1 MIYKRAVWTT
11 SILTAFFVTAVSGKI
26 RSLKPSIP
34 LRPVAIKNL
43 AYSPTGNYFS
53 VPNFVTAGS
62 VGVFAVSES
71 GQIASVPSRYSEKN
85 FSRISGVYY
94 LIGREQ
100 DDPEMVFVPLPELLS
115 GYSVSFAPHGDTLAI
130 AGGDNIYIYATD
142 TWKNIRTIT
151 ISQNTTRCVF
161 SPNGSLLAAV
171 SDGKVYVLDRQTG
184 SVLYTIKPEKNHKFT
199 DLAFTEN
206 SEKVAVYE
214 YQDLTMDYGSRVKIF
229 TTADGSFDR
238 QFPYFKDKPASPPG
252 KHFPLIS
259 YSSKDTAIAV
269 NIEKPVFGKV
279 LLIKSNDGDL
289 IREFKG
295 NFHSFSDN
303 KTFFVTGNRIYSS
316 DTWKSLGKISS
327 SALCAAFSPTERVLI
342 VVTPESLKRYKID

>member
-1 MIYKRAVWTT
+1 MKRTVWTT
-11 SILTAFFVTAVSGKI
+11 FLLITVFETAVWGKI
-26 RSLKPSIP
+26 RSLKPSVP

-43 AYSPTGNYFS
+43 AYSPTGKYFS

-71 GQIASVPSRYSEKN
+71 GKIASVPSRYSEKN

-115 GYSVSFAPHGDTLAI
+115 GYSVSFTPHGDTLAI
-130 AGGDNIYIYATD
+130 AGGDKIYIYAID

-151 ISQNTTRCVF
+151 ISQNTTRGVY

-171 SDGKVYVLDRQTG
+171 SDGNVYVLDSKTG
-184 SVLYTIKPEKNHKFT
+184 SVLYTIKPEKDHKFA

-206 SEKVAVYE
+206 SERLAVYE
-214 YQDLTMDYGSRVKIF
+214 YRDLTMDYGSRVKIF
-229 TTADGSFDR
+229 KTADGSFDR
-238 QFPYFKDKPASPPG
+238 QFPYFNDEPASPPG

-269 NIEKPVFGKV
+269 SIEKPVLGKV
-279 LLIKSNDGDL
+279 LLVKSIDGNL

-295 NFHSFSDN
+295 SYHNFSDD
-303 KTFFVTGNRIYSS
+303 KTVFVAGNRIYSS

-327 SALCAAFSPTERVLI
+327 SALCAAFSSTERVLI